1 MKKVLLIFVL
11 LAAVFAAGCTVPQ
24 QPIVEETPTDA
35 PTPTVEDLQQDLT
48 GLDTLEE
55 EIDISDLEGV
65 EDDLNVDF

>member
-1 MKKVLLIFVL
+1 MKKVILTFVL
-11 LAAVFAAGCTVPQ
+11 LAAVFVAGCTVPQ
-24 QPIVEETPTDA
+24 QPSAPETQ
-35 PTPTVEDLQQDLT
+35 TPTVEDLQQDLT

>member
-1 MKKVLLIFVL
+1 MKKVLLTFVL

-24 QPIVEETPTDA
+24 QPVAEQTPTD
-35 PTPTVEDLQQDLT
+35 TPTVEDLQQDLT

-55 EIDISDLEGV
+55 DVDVSDLEGV